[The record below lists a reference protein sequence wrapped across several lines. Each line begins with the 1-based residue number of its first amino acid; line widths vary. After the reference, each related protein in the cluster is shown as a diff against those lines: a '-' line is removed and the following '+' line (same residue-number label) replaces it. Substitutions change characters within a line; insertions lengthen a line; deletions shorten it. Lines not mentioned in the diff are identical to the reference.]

1 MQSKA
6 FYIKSLRLKN
16 VRVFDDLE
24 LNFLT
29 ETGKPRMR
37 TVIIGR
43 NETGK
48 TSLLR
53 AIALGLSN
61 KSDAESLLSTPSGN
75 YIGPFGSSAKI
86 EIEALEPSLLN
97 FVPHHF
103 GTTIEGRFREKEI
116 LQEEVAY
123 QGEAND
129 DFNCFL
135 PAFGTPRA
143 ATGSETS
150 RSYRLFDSVQTLF
163 RNDATLFGTELT
175 LRRLGDFLGSKMYE
189 NAIWGI
195 KRALKLSD
203 QTRIELAKGGGV
215 IVKDLSMN
223 RSIPLEGWADGYRK
237 TFQWIVDLYAQ
248 AINADQLTESGG
260 IRGIVLIDEI
270 EQHLHPSLQISLF
283 EGLGELFPELQIIA
297 TTHSPMVTMSVK
309 PEELIV
315 LRYED
320 GRVHSVKNV
329 PNYRGYSIE
338 DIIADDLLFNAPIF
352 SLEQQQRLEAYHR
365 DADKI
370 LGERSIDSGTK
381 VTLPDLP
388 TNNNEDE
395 LIRELRKI
403 QEKL

>member
-1 MQSKA
+1 
-6 FYIKSLRLKN
+6 
-16 VRVFDDLE
+16 
-24 LNFLT
+24 
-29 ETGKPRMR
+29 MR

-53 AIALGLSN
+53 AIALGLSS

-75 YIGPFGSSAKI
+75 YIGPFNSTGTI
-86 EIEALEPSLLN
+86 NIEALEPSLLN
-97 FVPHHF
+97 PISYHF
-103 GTTIEGRFREKEI
+103 STTIEGRFRGKEK

-129 DFNCFL
+129 EFNCFL
-135 PAFGTPRA
+135 PAFGTPRS
-143 ATGSETS
+143 ATGSDTS

-175 LRRLGDFLGSKMYE
+175 LRRLGDFLGSKTFEDAMH
-189 NAIWGI
+189 GI

-203 QTRIELAKGGGV
+203 NTRIELAKGGGV
-215 IVKDLSMN
+215 LIKDLTTS
-223 RSIPLEGWADGYRK
+223 RSTPLEGWADGYRK
-237 TFQWIVDLYAQ
+237 TFQWIIDLYAQ
-248 AINADQLTESGG
+248 AINADQLTDTGG
-260 IRGIVLIDEI
+260 IRGIFLIDEI

-315 LRYED
+315 LRYEKD
-320 GRVHSVKNV
+320 RVQAVRNV

-338 DIIADDLLFNAPIF
+338 DIIADDLLFDAPIF
-352 SLEQQQRLEAYHR
+352 SLETQRV
-365 DADKI
+365 
-370 LGERSIDSGTK
+370 LGEVHHDSSAPLRERSIGQ
-381 VTLPDLP
+381 
-388 TNNNEDE
+388 DE
-395 LIRELRKI
+395 MANLTRRYAASNDDVLIEELRKI